1 MNITPLQQI
10 IFDVL
15 RSSGL
20 AKQFYWTGGT
30 LLSHYYL
37 HHRKSF
43 DLDFFTEQPFSHD
56 ALLPFIAELKK
67 RLTLSEIPE
76 KHVYDRWEFLIDTPT
91 EQSRCEFVYYNHDK
105 IRIAPCLTYQGL
117 LVDSLPDLAANKTMA
132 YIDRNEV
139 KDLFDVYMLVS
150 EKKFTVTELLAL
162 VKKKFG
168 ASFSEF
174 TFWSESSKGLKNLE
188 SLRVYFLEPDKT
200 KQDELIR
207 TIKYFFLDRGKEFL
221 EKSLLDS

>member
-1 MNITPLQQI
+1 MDITPLQQI
-10 IFDVL
+10 IFEIL
-15 RSSGL
+15 KSSGL

-56 ALLPFIAELKK
+56 ALLPFIAQLKT
-67 RLTLSEIPE
+67 RLTLTEIPE
-76 KHVYDRWEFLIDTPT
+76 KHVYDRWEFLIDTAT
-91 EQSRCEFVYYNHDK
+91 EQSRCEFVYYNHEK
-105 IRIAPCLTYQGL
+105 IRLAPLVPYQGL
-117 LVDSLPDLAANKTMA
+117 FIDSLEDLAANKTMA

-139 KDLFDVYMLVS
+139 KDLYDVYTMVS
-150 EKKFTVTELLAL
+150 TKKFTVTELLAH

-174 TFWSESSKGLKNLE
+174 TFWSESAKALKNLD
-188 SLRVYFLEPDKT
+188 SLRVYFLDTDKA
-200 KQDELIR
+200 KQDEMIR
-207 TIKYFFLDRGKEFL
+207 DVKYFFLDRGKDFL
-221 EKSLLDS
+221 EKNLE